1 MDIRV
6 FNDIFVNKK
15 IDKRIMITVEI
26 VLFASLL
33 IMIICFNNFY
43 DYYNGKGE
51 INNKNIISTLVLTS
65 DIDLIKKN
73 KSMKID
79 NKEYAYKIKNI
90 ESENYVSNGYIYK
103 IVNIK
108 VDNYE
113 ELDNNYVDY
122 QIIRKKDTIINYFI
136 NTIKGG

>member
-1 MDIRV
+1 
-6 FNDIFVNKK
+6 
-15 IDKRIMITVEI
+15 
-26 VLFASLL
+26 
-33 IMIICFNNFY
+33 
-43 DYYNGKGE
+43 
-51 INNKNIISTLVLTS
+51 
-65 DIDLIKKN
+65 
-73 KSMKID
+73 MKID

>member
-6 FNDIFVNKK
+6 FNDIFVNKI
-15 IDKRIMITVEI
+15 IDKKKMIVVE
-26 VLFASLL
+26 LFLLTCLL

-51 INNKNIISTLVLTS
+51 ITDKNIISTLVLTD

-79 NKEYAYKIKNI
+79 NKEHSYKIKNI
-90 ESENYVSNGYIYK
+90 ESENYVSNGYVYK

-122 QIIRKKDTIINYFI
+122 QIIRRY
-136 NTIKGG
+136 

>member
-6 FNDIFVNKK
+6 FNDIFVNKI
-15 IDKRIMITVEI
+15 IDKKKMIIVE
-26 VLFASLL
+26 LFLLTCLL

-51 INNKNIISTLVLTS
+51 ITDKNIISTLVLTD

-79 NKEYAYKIKNI
+79 NKEHAYKIKNI
-90 ESENYVSNGYIYK
+90 ESENYVSNGYVYK

-136 NTIKGG
+136 NTMKGG